1 MMNCFY
7 QNNTAQ
13 QPPVVADEVN
23 IIQLKNRNFEF
34 SLQNKIEKEMK
45 ELRDKF
51 KDLQARHTEA
61 KSQLDITKQ
70 ELKKTQK
77 VKLIKFNR

>member
-1 MMNCFY
+1 MNLIF
-7 QNNTAQ
+7 
-13 QPPVVADEVN
+13 VFV
-23 IIQLKNRNFEF
+23 
-34 SLQNKIEKEMK
+34 QNKTEKELK

-77 VKLIKFNR
+77 VQLIGSK

>member
-1 MMNCFY
+1 LFKNDS
-7 QNNTAQ
+7 QRV
-13 QPPVVADEVN
+13 PVVVTDETR
-23 IIQLKNRNFEF
+23 RNE
-34 SLQNKIEKEMK
+34 EKELK
-45 ELRDKF
+45 ELRDKV

-77 VKLIKFNR
+77 VRKD

>member
-1 MMNCFY
+1 M
-7 QNNTAQ
+7 T
-13 QPPVVADEVN
+13 DETR
-23 IIQLKNRNFEF
+23 RNE
-34 SLQNKIEKEMK
+34 EKELK
-45 ELRDKF
+45 ELRDKV

-77 VKLIKFNR
+77 VRKD

>member
-1 MMNCFY
+1 MNLIF
-7 QNNTAQ
+7 
-13 QPPVVADEVN
+13 VFV
-23 IIQLKNRNFEF
+23 
-34 SLQNKIEKEMK
+34 QNKTEKELK

-51 KDLQARHTEA
+51 IDLQARHTEA

-77 VKLIKFNR
+77 VQLIGSKQVDFSIIFRL